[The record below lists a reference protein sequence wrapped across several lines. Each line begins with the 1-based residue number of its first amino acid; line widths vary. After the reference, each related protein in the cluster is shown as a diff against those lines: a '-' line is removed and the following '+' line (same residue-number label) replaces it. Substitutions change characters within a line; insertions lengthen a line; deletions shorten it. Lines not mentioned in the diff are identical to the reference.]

1 MMGGFYALFKSK
13 NSPFKTYSFT
23 FQLKLVLLKSLV
35 NEFKINISY
44 YSHSIV
50 AGGLDVISY
59 TIRLMC
65 CTSFTIRRE
74 IVSNTS

>member
-1 MMGGFYALFKSK
+1 MHTK
-13 NSPFKTYSFT
+13 NSITPFQTYSFT
-23 FQLKLVLLKSLV
+23 FQLNSELLKSTV

-59 TIRLMC
+59 TIRLIC

>member
-1 MMGGFYALFKSK
+1 MHTK
-13 NSPFKTYSFT
+13 NSITPFQTYSFT
-23 FQLKLVLLKSLV
+23 FQLELVSLKSLV
-35 NEFKINISY
+35 NEFKINISS

>member
-1 MMGGFYALFKSK
+1 M
-13 NSPFKTYSFT
+13 N
-23 FQLKLVLLKSLV
+23 LKSI
-35 NEFKINISY
+35 FTY

>member
-1 MMGGFYALFKSK
+1 MHTK
-13 NSPFKTYSFT
+13 NSIIPFQTYSFT
-23 FQLKLVLLKSLV
+23 FKLKLVILKSLV

-74 IVSNTS
+74 IVSNKS

>member
-1 MMGGFYALFKSK
+1 MYFTLYSSNIVLKAKKSPE
-13 NSPFKTYSFT
+13 NPCIP
-23 FQLKLVLLKSLV
+23 KSSRGSIAH
-35 NEFKINISY
+35 ETKY

-50 AGGLDVISY
+50 AGGFDVISY

>member
-1 MMGGFYALFKSK
+1 MHTK
-13 NSPFKTYSFT
+13 NSITPFQSYSFT
-23 FQLKLVLLKSLV
+23 FQLKLVILKSLI

>member
-1 MMGGFYALFKSK
+1 MDYLANNVQLVIAIFGLYSLEKILNQNLNYISK
-13 NSPFKTYSFT
+13 IYIN
-23 FQLKLVLLKSLV
+23 LKSL
-35 NEFKINISY
+35 SH